1 MKKIVVFLVCLLLI
15 FLLVLSRHNTNN
27 QSIENLAYVIA
38 IGIDNGE
45 NNLLK
50 LTLQIATSS
59 AGNSNS
65 GGSSSQSSN
74 STITSAECSSIISG
88 INLINSYI
96 SKKINLSHC
105 KIVVFSEDFAVNGL
119 ADEVAT
125 LVNNV
130 QIRPDCS
137 IAICKSSA
145 EDFLSMNK
153 PVLIDLTA
161 RFYEIVVTSG
171 DYTGFSKN
179 ITLSEFYNALKDS
192 TINPTAILA
201 GINFPATT
209 SIPAYSNY
217 VDVDSNY
224 TAAEVNITNKNNM
237 QICGL
242 AVFDEGN
249 LIGEMTSL
257 DCICHLIVSGKL
269 QNATINIPDPYDMSE
284 IINLS
289 IIQVEKPDVSVKLI
303 NGAPYISCYV
313 ELNSNIVSLS
323 SDSDYITP
331 ERLQT
336 ITNYANS
343 YLKSHIN
350 NYLYKTSK
358 EFRSDVVGFGKYVL
372 NKFSTIQKWNDF
384 NWKDNYINSFFD
396 INVDMTIKNSSL
408 IQKN

>member
-1 MKKIVVFLVCLLLI
+1 MKRVFIFFSALLLVFLLI
-15 FLLVLSRHNTNN
+15 LSRHNSNN

-38 IGIDNGE
+38 IGIDNSE
-45 NNLLK
+45 NNRLK

-74 STITSAECSSIISG
+74 STITSVECSSIVSG
-88 INLINSYI
+88 MNLINSYI
-96 SKKINLSHC
+96 SKKLNLSHC
-105 KIVVFSEDFAVNGL
+105 KIVVFSEDFAINGIS
-119 ADEVAT
+119 DEVAT

-137 IAICKSSA
+137 IAVCKSSA
-145 EDFLSMNK
+145 EDFLNMNK

-171 DYTGFSKN
+171 DYTGFSRN
-179 ITLSEFYNALKDS
+179 ITLSEFYNCLKDS
-192 TINPTAILA
+192 SINPTAILA

-217 VDVDSNY
+217 VDIDVNY
-224 TAAEVNITNKNNM
+224 TADEVNITNKNNM

-242 AVFDEGN
+242 AVFNEGN
-249 LIGEMTSL
+249 LIGEMTSI
-257 DCICHLIVSGKL
+257 DCICHLIVSGQL
-269 QNATINIPDPYDMSE
+269 QNATINIPDPYDMTE

-289 IIQVEKPDVSVKLI
+289 IIQVEKPDISVKLV
-303 NGAPYISCYV
+303 NGAPYISCDV

-323 SDSDYITP
+323 SDSDYATP
-331 ERLQT
+331 EKLKT
-336 ITNYANS
+336 ISNYANS
-343 YLKSHIN
+343 YLENHIN
-350 NYLYKTSK
+350 DYLYKTSK
-358 EFRSDVVGFGKYVL
+358 DFKSDVVGFGKYVL

-384 NWKDNYINSFFD
+384 NWRENYENSFFNT
-396 INVDMTIKNSSL
+396 NVDMTIVNSSL